1 MDTNKEGE
9 KHEEIKKAGGIKRKD
24 GTVWVRK
31 EEKRAA
37 MTILSY
43 IVCTLQLLKTS

>member
-1 MDTNKEGE
+1 METKKEGE
-9 KHEEIKKAGGIKRKD
+9 KDGKIKKAGGIKRKN

-43 IVCTLQLLKTS
+43 IVFSC